1 MLVVVT
7 LLAVDP
13 DTHRGICEE
22 GGLPRGGVN
31 EQVFSLQ
38 LGGENQWILG
48 WGRTRSITLL
58 LPPTLSPPHRNISI
72 SNDHLQY

>member
-1 MLVVVT
+1 MVLGTEGDFFLKNHPLGKVLLVVT

-38 LGGENQWILG
+38 LWDEI
-48 WGRTRSITLL
+48 RRF
-58 LPPTLSPPHRNISI
+58 
-72 SNDHLQY
+72 

>member
-1 MLVVVT
+1 MLFVVT

-38 LGGENQWILG
+38 LVEENQPILS
-48 WGRTRSITLL
+48 WA
-58 LPPTLSPPHRNISI
+58 HANVVRNSRGTT
-72 SNDHLQY
+72 

>member
-1 MLVVVT
+1 MLFVVM

-13 DTHRGICEE
+13 DTHRICEE

-38 LGGENQWILG
+38 LVE
-48 WGRTRSITLL
+48 
-58 LPPTLSPPHRNISI
+58 
-72 SNDHLQY
+72 

>member
-7 LLAVDP
+7 LLAAHP

-38 LGGENQWILG
+38 LVG
-48 WGRTRSITLL
+48 
-58 LPPTLSPPHRNISI
+58 
-72 SNDHLQY
+72 

>member
-7 LLAVDP
+7 LLVVDP

-22 GGLPRGGVN
+22 GGLPRGGAN

-38 LGGENQWILG
+38 LVGQNHTILG
-48 WGRTRSITLL
+48 LG
-58 LPPTLSPPHRNISI
+58 PPRAFSMCQEIFLT
-72 SNDHLQY
+72 

>member
-1 MLVVVT
+1 MVGVNRKQIQAQKVEIILMGEMQVVVA

-38 LGGENQWILG
+38 LVG
-48 WGRTRSITLL
+48 
-58 LPPTLSPPHRNISI
+58 
-72 SNDHLQY
+72 

>member
-1 MLVVVT
+1 MREEKPLLGKMWVVVS
-7 LLAVDP
+7 LLAVVP

-38 LGGENQWILG
+38 LVE
-48 WGRTRSITLL
+48 
-58 LPPTLSPPHRNISI
+58 
-72 SNDHLQY
+72 